1 MGGEHSVERGG
12 SLGRGARARILA
24 AAAELFARQGFN
36 ATSINELRAAARV
49 SKRTLYQHFDSKD
62 ELILAYLAAYARR
75 GPIEALLGREDLAP
89 RSRLLELFTAL
100 ADPQCVL
107 PDPLVAAATEFP
119 QREHPVHEAARAR
132 AEAFGARLTALARAA
147 AARDPERTARRLA
160 TLYDGACCRLLVEDP
175 TTVVADSYLLAAAV
189 LRDAID

>member
-1 MGGEHSVERGG
+1 MAPAGRGG
-12 SLGRGARARILA
+12 SLGRGARERILA

-62 ELILAYLAAYARR
+62 ALILAYLAEYARV
-75 GPIEALLGREDLAP
+75 GPIAALLGREDLAP
-89 RSRLLELFTAL
+89 RTRLLELFTAL
-100 ADPQCVL
+100 ADPQSVL

-119 QREHPVHEAARAR
+119 DPGHPVHVAAADGAQR
-132 AEAFGARLTALARAA
+132 FGERLGSLARAA
-147 AARDPERTARRLA
+147 GAANPERTARRLA
-160 TLYDGACCRLLVEDP
+160 TLYDGACCRLLVEDVA
-175 TTVVADSYLLAAAV
+175 TVVADAYQLATAI